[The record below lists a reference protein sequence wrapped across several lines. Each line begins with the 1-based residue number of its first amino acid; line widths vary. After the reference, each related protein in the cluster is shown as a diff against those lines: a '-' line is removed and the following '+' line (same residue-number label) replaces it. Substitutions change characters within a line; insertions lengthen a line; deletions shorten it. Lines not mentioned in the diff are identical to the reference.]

1 MSYTTEK
8 KEGLHS
14 LQELHSYFF
23 QRGIVIVYQDEI
35 SFLEA
40 IGTHLSQQELE
51 PSLELERL
59 LDKFMA
65 IK

>member
-1 MSYTTEK
+1 MSYSTEK
-8 KEGLHS
+8 KEGLPS

-23 QRGIVIVYQDEI
+23 QQGIIIIYEDEV

-40 IGTHLSQQELE
+40 IGTHLLQQELE
-51 PSLELERL
+51 PSPELDRL
-59 LDKFMA
+59 LNKFMA